1 MHHSR
6 NKSSESHI
14 ISFLPYPYQSLDKDG
29 IILTVNEK
37 WLSRMGYKKKEVM
50 GRFFG
55 DFLPVSQQKKFLDNF
70 ERFKRTGK
78 AECIEFQLQKKDGS
92 LIDLSFCGQV
102 QYDKDGTFLRS
113 HCIWHDITKEKQAET
128 ALEENERKFRG
139 LIENTSDWVWET
151 DDRGIYTYVSPN
163 VEEIMGYA
171 PEEVVGKTPF
181 DFMSKKEAGRVK
193 KIVEKIIAKSQP
205 IHGLN
210 DKMITRDGQEI
221 IFETNANPLF
231 SADGGL
237 KGYFGTCRD
246 ITEMKKSREQDL
258 KTTERLEALVEIYQA
273 EDMSE
278 DKIGTYVLD
287 AAIKLTDSEMGFINF
302 MNEDS
307 GYTKQYSYSK
317 NTMKKCQ
324 TQIPEH
330 FPLKNAGLWAH
341 SVKKRRPVIINDYN
355 VTHPEKKGVP
365 SGHVFV
371 RRFMTVP
378 VFDQGR
384 IVMIAAVANK
394 ASDYSETDVNQ
405 LILLMEGLWKH
416 IKEKEIYHQLKS
428 SLDEKDILLKEIHHR
443 VKNNMQVII
452 SLLKLQAAHFKNPK
466 LNQALQES
474 SNRIQTM
481 ALIHTQLYQ
490 SENLSRI
497 DFRQYIP
504 KICSL
509 LMTLYH
515 VDRSRIRCRYQ
526 IGEVSLKLEYALS
539 CALIFNELISN
550 SLKYAFPDKEKGDIM
565 IRMENYQEDN
575 VILEISDN
583 GSGLPEE
590 IDWRKTKSL
599 GLKIVKLLGEGQ
611 LGGRI
616 VYSGGERTTFTLIFP
631 KSKDE

>member
-1 MHHSR
+1 MNPLKNR
-6 NKSSESHI
+6 NNESHI
-14 ISFLPYPYQSLDKDG
+14 IPFLPYPYQSLDKDG
-29 IILTVNEK
+29 IILTVNDK
-37 WLSRMGYKKKEVM
+37 WLSYLGYKKKEVV
-50 GRFFG
+50 GRCFG
-55 DFLPVSQQKKFLDNF
+55 DFLPVSQQKKFFDNF
-70 ERFKRTGK
+70 ERFKQTGK
-78 AECIEFQLQKKDGS
+78 AEHIEFQLQKKDGNLIELS
-92 LIDLSFCGQV
+92 LCSQA
-102 QYDKDGTFLRS
+102 QYGKDGVFLRS
-113 HCIWHDITKEKQAET
+113 HCIWHDITKQKQAET

-139 LIENTSDWVWET
+139 LVENTSDWVWET

-171 PEEVVGKTPF
+171 PEEVIGKTPF
-181 DFMSKKEAGRVK
+181 DFMSPEEADRVK
-193 KIVEKIIAKSQP
+193 KIFEKIIAKSQP
-205 IHGLN
+205 IQGLD
-210 DKMITRDGQEI
+210 DKMITRQGKEI

-231 SADGGL
+231 SADGRL

-246 ITEMKKSREQDL
+246 ITEKRRARQTEI
-258 KTTERLEALVEIYQA
+258 KTTERLETLVEIHQA

-278 DKIGTYVLD
+278 DKIGAHVLE
-287 AAIKLTDSEMGFINF
+287 AAINLTDSEMGFINF
-302 MNEDS
+302 MDEDS

-317 NTMKKCQ
+317 NTMKECK

-330 FPLKNAGLWAH
+330 FPLKNAGLWAQC
-341 SVKKRRPVIINDYN
+341 VRKRRPVIFNNYN
-355 VTHPEKKGVP
+355 VTHAEKKGIP
-365 SGHVFV
+365 SGHISI
-371 RRFMTVP
+371 RRFITVP
-378 VFDQGR
+378 VFDHGR

-394 ASDYSETDVNQ
+394 ASDYNETDVNQ

-452 SLLKLQAAHFKNPK
+452 SLLKLQAAHIKNPK

-526 IGEVSLKLEYALS
+526 IGDVSLKLEYALS

-550 SLKYAFPDKEKGDIM
+550 SLKYAFPDKEKGDII
-565 IRMENYQEDN
+565 IRMEKYQKDN

-583 GSGLPEE
+583 GIGLPEE
-590 IDWRKTKSL
+590 IDWRQTKSL

-616 VYSGGERTTFTLIFP
+616 MYSGGERTTFTLIFP